1 MRARHR
7 GYHLLWGQLAWASTV
22 PGGPGYGGSSGTRW
36 LHCQHLPVLS
46 DGGSGQRGGSRHSSL
61 SPASGSERAQRP
73 KPHSGC
79 SERLSGDALWP
90 RGSAGG
96 RMRGPDGGAGAGRVL
111 APREMPSRARYRL
124 YLRSRLTSAAR
135 VPRARA
141 APGDLARP
149 LHPDSLIPLR
159 YNTAPGPP
167 HVDCSLRS
175 LGQLGEVRGG
185 WAGISYTPAGD

>member
-1 MRARHR
+1 MGAPDS
-7 GYHLLWGQLAWASTV
+7 GAA
-22 PGGPGYGGSSGTRW
+22 PGTLR
-36 LHCQHLPVLS
+36 LS
-46 DGGSGQRGGSRHSSL
+46 R
-61 SPASGSERAQRP
+61 ASGSERTQRP

-96 RMRGPDGGAGAGRVL
+96 RMIGPDGGAGAGAGCVL
-111 APREMPSRARYRL
+111 APREMPSGARYRL

-159 YNTAPGPP
+159 YNTDPGPP
-167 HVDCSLRS
+167 HADFSLRRALAS
-175 LGQLGEVRGG
+175 LGQGGEGG
-185 WAGISYTPAGD
+185 RYIVYCCGRVDTPSLQSLDT

>member
-1 MRARHR
+1 MVAPDS
-7 GYHLLWGQLAWASTV
+7 GAA
-22 PGGPGYGGSSGTRW
+22 PGTLR
-36 LHCQHLPVLS
+36 LS
-46 DGGSGQRGGSRHSSL
+46 R
-61 SPASGSERAQRP
+61 ASGSERTQRP

-96 RMRGPDGGAGAGRVL
+96 RMIGPDGGAGAGCVL
-111 APREMPSRARYRL
+111 APREMPSGARYRL

-167 HVDCSLRS
+167 HADFSLRS
-175 LGQLGEVRGG
+175 LGQLGAERGG
-185 WAGISYTPAGD
+185 WQVYHVLLWESGHPHHSGVWTPESRLHQHPP